1 MTDAIKTKIA
11 DVQGQGKVCMVKVSS
26 MGYEKHFL
34 FCHYLGHL
42 YPPRRMDLSPKIIPV
57 V

>member
-1 MTDAIKTKIA
+1 MMNAIKTKTA
-11 DVQGQGKVCMVKVSS
+11 DVQGQGKVSMVKVSF

-34 FCHYLGHL
+34 FCHSHGHL
-42 YPPRRMDLSPKIIPV
+42 YPPRRMDLSPEIIPV